1 MAHEILCQP
10 PTRRRL
16 RPLPGLRL
24 ERTRAT
30 RQPRHPV
37 TPVTPARLY
46 LARSASRARLHPETE
61 DPAPRACGR
70 AVAQWRRCPVGPC
83 SRTPLPC
90 FRHDSDFRLLG
101 SMKAPR
107 LGDSVNASNRKLHLT
122 EEHPCPTCRGGV
134 FKRTVG
140 VARASSLTAPAA
152 AGSLGSLP
160 TRTRR

>member
-1 MAHEILCQP
+1 MSTAH
-10 PTRRRL
+10 PTPAEAAARPSPRAHPSDEATTSPGDPSHAGPAL
-16 RPLPGLRL
+16 PRPLGITSAFASRDRRP
-24 ERTRAT
+24 
-30 RQPRHPV
+30 
-37 TPVTPARLY
+37 
-46 LARSASRARLHPETE
+46 SASSLRSR
-61 DPAPRACGR
+61 GR
-70 AVAQWRRCPVGPC
+70 AVAPLPGRSMS

-140 VARASSLTAPAA
+140 VARASSLAAPAA